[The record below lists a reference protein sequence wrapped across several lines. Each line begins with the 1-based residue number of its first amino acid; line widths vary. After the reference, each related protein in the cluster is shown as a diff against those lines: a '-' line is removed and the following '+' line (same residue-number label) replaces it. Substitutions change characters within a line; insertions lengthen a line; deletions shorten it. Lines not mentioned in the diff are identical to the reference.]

1 MTKAELEQKFM
12 DLATTRIPRGAAAR
26 LVELVYRLDRVADV
40 GEIAA
45 LLQVGAR

>member
-12 DLATTRIPRGAAAR
+12 DLATIRISRSSATR
-26 LVELVYRLDRVADV
+26 LMELVYRLDRVADV

-45 LLQVGAR
+45 LLQVHAR